1 MVGTLMVVPM
11 IAALVA
17 RTLNEERYL
26 AINLAGYAD
35 YKHKVRYRLIPF
47 VW

>member
-1 MVGTLMVVPM
+1 
-11 IAALVA
+11 
-17 RTLNEERYL
+17 L

>member
-1 MVGTLMVVPM
+1 MVVPM

-17 RTLNEERYL
+17 RILNEARYL
-26 AINLAGYAD
+26 AINLGGYVD